1 MPPRRRGS
9 APPPNPWT
17 HLDAQGRHLPGVVA
31 EAPLADDGSVDDDS
45 MYDSDND
52 AGTPA
57 RAASGPADPA
67 PRPAVVTQE
76 WLDAKKAELK
86 RREEEQPIQMFFSRI
101 LAFFF
106 IAAIIRAAIKG
117 PDPPAG

>member
-1 MPPRRRGS
+1 MR
-9 APPPNPWT
+9 
-17 HLDAQGRHLPGVVA
+17 LQVFFGVVGQFFDRVVRWVHKRA
-31 EAPLADDGSVDDDS
+31 KSV
-45 MYDSDND
+45 YK
-52 AGTPA
+52 
-57 RAASGPADPA
+57 
-67 PRPAVVTQE
+67 E